1 MKVRGIENL
10 TLGDLIEQV
19 RQGGRFVLFH
29 WSIGLGVKSVGLP
42 SPVRFV
48 HPGERAGRGLFR
60 TLATLITGW
69 WSLPHG
75 PRATIETVKENLG
88 GGRDVTAIMLRNIA
102 QSGASLNSA
111 HEASAH
117 AA

>member
-29 WSIGLGVKSVGLP
+29 WSIGLGVKSVCLP

-48 HPGERAGRGLFR
+48 HPGERAGRGVFR

-75 PRATIETVKENLG
+75 PRATIETVRENLR
-88 GGRDVTAIMLRNIA
+88 GGRDVTAIMLRTIA
-102 QSGASLNSA
+102 QTGASIDRA
-111 HEASAH
+111 PEPAAH

>member
-1 MKVRGIENL
+1 MKVRGIENV

-29 WSIGLGVKSVGLP
+29 WSIGLGVKSVCLP

-48 HPGERAGRGLFR
+48 HPGERAGRGLLR

-69 WSLPHG
+69 WSISGG
-75 PRATIETVKENLG
+75 PRATIKIVKENLR
-88 GGRDVTAIMLRNIA
+88 GGRDVTARMLRTIA
-102 QSGASLNSA
+102 QTGNSNDRSS
-111 HEASAH
+111 EASAH